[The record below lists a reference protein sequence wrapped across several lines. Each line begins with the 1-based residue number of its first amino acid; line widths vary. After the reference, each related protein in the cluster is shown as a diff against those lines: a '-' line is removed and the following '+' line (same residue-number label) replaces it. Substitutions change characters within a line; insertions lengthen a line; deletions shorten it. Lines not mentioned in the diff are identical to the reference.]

1 MGIGLLGRESQQRR
15 SDFLLLGGLLPVATA
30 EKNGLMSIKNY
41 RRMGR
46 LFSKGYYKLAESSV
60 WYYHYN
66 AFIYGASPASSDG
79 VLIAINW
86 RGTNYSATRINGI
99 NAKVKLFTGDN
110 PDTGKHE
117 LWLGLIGVDGLG
129 SEFIIREDGTAAD
142 MKSGTFN
149 TLPSYLSEIVIS

>member
-1 MGIGLLGRESQQRR
+1 MGIGLLGRESQQRW

-30 EKNGLMSIKNY
+30 EKNGLMSIRNY

-46 LFSKGYYKLAESSV
+46 SFSKGYYKLAESSV

-66 AFIYGASPASSDG
+66 AFIYGASPASTDG

-86 RGTNYSATRINGI
+86 SGPTYSATRINGI

-117 LWLGLIGVDGLG
+117 LWLGLIGVDGVA
-129 SEFIIREDGTAAD
+129 SEFIIRDGTAVD
-142 MKSGTFN
+142 MNSGKFN